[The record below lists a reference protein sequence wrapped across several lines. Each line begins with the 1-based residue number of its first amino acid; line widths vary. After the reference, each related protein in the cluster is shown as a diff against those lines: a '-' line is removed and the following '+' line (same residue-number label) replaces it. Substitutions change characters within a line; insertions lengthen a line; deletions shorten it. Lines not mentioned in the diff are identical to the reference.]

1 MFPNLSKKNYQLR
14 PEMEEVVTKRP
25 ERSLDVREARDTEGN
40 LLHRLTT
47 DLPKP
52 TSISDKDAREVLS
65 SRQRQIYGM
74 TGAGAMS
81 FATTVAPAEKKMT
94 PKVKSKPRNSTP
106 APEVSSGVRYT
117 QPFLEPSLSQAKL
130 AEKFPQDYAKVDSA
144 GNPKKQNVWNM
155 QSRQFLPG
163 KEVETSPA
171 TRSLQSEA
179 NMLRGKKDTMFEPQP
194 PKSDKAN
201 IEKV

>member
-1 MFPNLSKKNYQLR
+1 
-14 PEMEEVVTKRP
+14 
-25 ERSLDVREARDTEGN
+25 
-40 LLHRLTT
+40 
-47 DLPKP
+47 
-52 TSISDKDAREVLS
+52 
-65 SRQRQIYGM
+65 
-74 TGAGAMS
+74 MS